1 MNNKYFVCVN
11 PMSGAG
17 KAGKD
22 WTAIKE
28 KLHAAG
34 LNFEY
39 VLSTAHRETILQTQ
53 NAIES
58 GYKKILSVG
67 GDGTLHH
74 VVNGIFLQNKI
85 DYTEIET
92 SIISIGTGNDWVR
105 YYNFPNNY
113 DEAIKIIKQGKHIHQ
128 DVGLLSYE
136 NGTKKEY
143 FMNFA
148 GIGFDAYVVEHT
160 ADLKKY
166 GAGAYYYG
174 LLKSLF
180 QYNNVPLEVYADG
193 NLVAKDKAFIAIIG
207 LGKYIGG
214 GMKLCKNATLDDG
227 FLDLTLGKNL
237 TKFEITTLL
246 PKLFSGNFLDHP
258 KVNAVKCKKVKVLTN
273 GSKTT
278 KAETDGELIGIGD
291 FEIEL
296 IPKALKT
303 VIP

>member
-1 MNNKYFVCVN
+1 
-11 PMSGAG
+11 MSGAG
-17 KAGKD
+17 KAGED
-22 WTAIKE
+22 WPSIKE

-39 VLSTAHRETILQTQ
+39 ALSSAHRETITQTIS
-53 NAIES
+53 AIEN

-74 VVNGIFLQNKI
+74 VVNGIFQQNKVE
-85 DYTEIET
+85 TQEIET

-113 DEAIKIIKQGKHIHQ
+113 DEAINIIKHAKYVHQ
-128 DVGLLSYE
+128 DVGVLSYE
-136 NGTKKEY
+136 NGNKKEY

-180 QYNNVPLEVYADG
+180 QYNNVTLEVYADG
-193 NLVAKDKAFIAIIG
+193 NLIAKEESFVAIIG

-214 GMKLCKNATLDDG
+214 GMKMCKNALLDDG

-237 TKFEITTLL
+237 SKFEITTLL

-258 KVNAVKCKKVKVLTN
+258 KVEAVQCKSVQVKTN
-273 GSKTT
+273 GDISI
-278 KAETDGELIGIGD
+278 KAETDGELIGVGD
-291 FEIEL
+291 FEIEI

-303 VIP
+303 IIP

>member
-1 MNNKYFVCVN
+1 MTDKYFVCVN
-11 PMSGAG
+11 PKSGAG

-22 WTAIKE
+22 WKGIKE
-28 KLHAAG
+28 KLHQAG
-34 LNFEY
+34 FNFEY
-39 VLSTAHRETILQTQ
+39 ALSTAHRETIAQAK

-74 VVNGIFLQNKI
+74 VVNAIFLQNKVAP
-85 DYTEIET
+85 TEIET

-105 YYNFPNNY
+105 YYDFPSNY
-113 DEAIKIIKQGKHIHQ
+113 DDAINIIKQGKSKLQ
-128 DVGLLSYE
+128 DVGVLNYE
-136 NGTKKEY
+136 NSSKQEF

-193 NLVAKDKAFIAIIG
+193 NLIAKDNAFLAIVG
-207 LGKYIGG
+207 LGKYVGG
-214 GMKLCKNATLDDG
+214 GMKVCKDALLDDG
-227 FLDLTLGKNL
+227 YLDLTLGKDL
-237 TKFEITTLL
+237 SKFEITTLL

-258 KVNAVKCKKVKVLTN
+258 KVAALKCKNVQI
-273 GSKTT
+273 KTSGNNT
-278 KAETDGELIGIGD
+278 IKAETDGELIGSGN
-291 FEIEL
+291 FEIN
-296 IPKALKT
+296 IKAKALKT
-303 VIP
+303 IIP